1 MSKKPL
7 LPENWRWVALGTIL
21 HRQRDLLSPSDFPNT
36 RFNSVG
42 LEDIGGDG
50 TGEVSAQQVE
60 GTELASAK
68 AQFKSGDLLY
78 GRLRPYL
85 NKVAIAPCDG
95 VSSTEIW
102 VLQPTPVI
110 ETQFAFLMLTSHYM
124 LKRVERI
131 TEGANLPRVDADG
144 FDRIEIPL
152 PPLSEQRRIVE
163 ILNEARDI
171 RRLREQADD
180 LTAQLIPAIFYNMF
194 GDLLPKERDCDR
206 PRLNTIADVQ
216 GGLQVSQRRDSM
228 PLKRPYLRVAN
239 VHRGR
244 LELSE
249 LKEIGLSERELERTR
264 LLPGDVLLVEGHG
277 NIDELGR
284 AALWNNEVQECVHQ
298 NHIIRVRCGD
308 GIEPM
313 YLCSYINSVVGRRYF
328 SIAGN
333 TTSGLNTIST
343 GVVGNLQVPIPP
355 LDQQARF
362 AQIVKAVSE
371 LDKECGDNR
380 LTSKHGAS
388 LLAYAFSGELT
399 ADWRE
404 ANRNQLAH
412 EAEERDQWLLDNG
425 VKLTI
430 PDNRFQD
437 SLKKTDGRHEELNR
451 EQRKLLEQIQNL
463 DPNENGGTF
472 TLTSL
477 LPLDEP
483 LDRLTAESARRH
495 LDVLVSRGLI
505 KAISRRAGAGGSV
518 NVAFGN
524 VYRVPLREEEIT
536 GTADDS
542 DYARMSELERLA
554 KQGRVVWE
562 SVSDTLTVKQMIEGG
577 AWDDHT
583 QAPDTEE

>member
-1 MSKKPL
+1 MKPL
-7 LPENWRWVALGTIL
+7 LPENWRWVSLGTIL
-21 HRQRDLLSPSDFPNT
+21 HRQRDLLNPSDSPNT

-50 TGEVSAQQVE
+50 TGELSIQQVE
-60 GTELASAK
+60 GAELASAK
-68 AQFKSGDLLY
+68 AQFTSGDLLY

-124 LKRVERI
+124 LKRVERV
-131 TEGANLPRVDADG
+131 TEGANLPRVDANG

-163 ILNEARDI
+163 ILNKARDI
-171 RRLREQADD
+171 RRLRQQADD
-180 LTAQLIPAIFYNMF
+180 LTTQLIPAIFYDMF
-194 GDLLPKERDCDR
+194 GDLLPKESDCDR
-206 PRLNTIADVQ
+206 PLLSTIADVQ

-249 LKEIGLSERELERTR
+249 IKEIGLSERELERTR
-264 LLPGDVLLVEGHG
+264 LFVDDVLLVEGHG
-277 NIDELGR
+277 NINELGR
-284 AALWNNEVQECVHQ
+284 AALWNSEVQECVHQ

-308 GIEPM
+308 RIEPT
-313 YLCSYINSVVGRRYF
+313 YLCSFINSIVGRHYF
-328 SIAGN
+328 SVAGN

-343 GVVGNLQVPIPP
+343 GVVGKLPVPIPP
-355 LDQQARF
+355 LDRQETF
-362 AQIVKAVSE
+362 AGIVKTIRE
-371 LDKECGDNR
+371 LDLESEDDR
-380 LTSKHGAS
+380 LTPKLNAS

-404 ANRNQLAH
+404 ANQEQLVQ
-412 EAEERDQWLLDNG
+412 EAKDRDQWLLENG

-430 PDNRFQD
+430 PDARIRD
-437 SLKKTDGRHEELNR
+437 SLKETDGRHEELNR
-451 EQRKLLEQIQNL
+451 EQRRLLEQIQNL

-472 TLTSL
+472 TLSSL
-477 LPLDEP
+477 VSVLDEP
-483 LDRLTAESARRH
+483 LDTLPTDSIRRH
-495 LDVLVSRGLI
+495 LDVLAARGLI

-524 VYRVPLREEEIT
+524 LYREPLKEDQFI
-536 GTADDS
+536 GTAGEPDFQKL
-542 DYARMSELERLA
+542 SELDRLT
-554 KQGRVVWE
+554 KQRQPAISG
-562 SVSDTLTVKQMIEGG
+562 SGNITLPGLQMKGKGTVSKPKG
-577 AWDDHT
+577 DD
-583 QAPDTEE
+583 